1 MITQTNCVI
10 RGTIETIE
18 STRKSLTR
26 GENAKH
32 LSILLKKNQQP
43 LVNQGDITMMENMP
57 IDNIY
62 SLSYS
67 LIIKGYKVNICKEIV
82 SQLKKTKNSRPGTP
96 VRDREREKTTTA
108 TWPKWIETGS
118 ARPETETTTH
128 QNRTEDR
135 YKKTFHGSVLTQ
147 KDNDYDEAAAVNS
160 KLGWIRIGVKAIL
173 CPVAAGD
180 EAGAPSS
187 HVTGGGG
194 KSAGA
199 GDSLNLAPAY
209 VGLALSRDWVWER
222 RLGELCWRKDCG
234 VEEYGRWTGC
244 FDDWRFFWLMAER
257 GGGLRLG
264 VVSISALFSV
274 DDELGAE
281 ADCNSIWTLFA
292 SWQSVLSFK
301 DDVIVD
307 QLLGSSPFDNTWR
320 SLRLTIL

>member
-108 TWPKWIETGS
+108 T
-118 ARPETETTTH
+118 
-128 QNRTEDR
+128 
-135 YKKTFHGSVLTQ
+135 
-147 KDNDYDEAAAVNS
+147 
-160 KLGWIRIGVKAIL
+160 
-173 CPVAAGD
+173 
-180 EAGAPSS
+180 
-187 HVTGGGG
+187 
-194 KSAGA
+194 
-199 GDSLNLAPAY
+199 
-209 VGLALSRDWVWER
+209 
-222 RLGELCWRKDCG
+222 
-234 VEEYGRWTGC
+234 
-244 FDDWRFFWLMAER
+244 
-257 GGGLRLG
+257 
-264 VVSISALFSV
+264 
-274 DDELGAE
+274 
-281 ADCNSIWTLFA
+281 
-292 SWQSVLSFK
+292 
-301 DDVIVD
+301 
-307 QLLGSSPFDNTWR
+307 
-320 SLRLTIL
+320 